1 MQSPEPPT
9 SAVAQKENEVRTE
22 QLDMSG
28 RNGASEG
35 QGRCCGNKRGGQRA
49 RNAEKI
55 ETEKQRKGETEAGR
69 QRYLR

>member
-1 MQSPEPPT
+1 
-9 SAVAQKENEVRTE
+9 
-22 QLDMSG
+22 MSG